1 VRRSASPSSTMY
13 SPAYPLNFIRYPLS
27 AHHSRGISTPRQVL
41 LVRHWTH
48 CYSVSGVT
56 QSYRVSAVTSYVSG
70 VTQPYYVPAV
80 TLRVGRHTT
89 CRRSQP
95 ANKCSVGSELGKFS
109 AAGFRLAV
117 AGAKPKRGGGVPPHV
132 LCRWRKTD
140 VNGYSRKPHL
150 PLGK

>member
-1 VRRSASPSSTMY
+1 MASPKAIALLSAVAHSDKCDTSNEHSAVSRSASPSSTMY
-13 SPAYPLNFIRYPLS
+13 SPSYPLNFIRYPLS
-27 AHHSRGISTPRQVL
+27 AHHSRGISTPRQIL

-56 QSYRVSAVTSYVSG
+56 QPYRVSAVTSYVSG

-117 AGAKPKRGGGVPPHV
+117 AG
-132 LCRWRKTD
+132 T
-140 VNGYSRKPHL
+140 SQ
-150 PLGK
+150 